1 MKVITLLSPAHPLRG
16 GIASSTERL
25 AQELQQHGY
34 QVNIISFSLQY
45 PGFLF
50 PGKTQYTT
58 DPAPEGLTITQEIN
72 SINPLNWLKIGL
84 RLRRARPDL
93 IIARFWLPF
102 MGPCLGAI
110 MRLAKSNGHTRAI
123 ALTDNIIPH
132 ERRFGDRLFTWF
144 FLKAA
149 DAFLVMSKSVEH
161 DAHTLAPGKP
171 VALAPHPVY
180 DNYGDPISRAAALA
194 HLGLPAAHRYLLF
207 FGFIR
212 EYKGLD
218 LLLGAMADPRIR
230 ERNIRLIVA
239 GEYYGNQEEY
249 ERLIERLGIRDLLV
263 LQTDYIPNDAVKYY
277 FSAADLVAQ
286 PYRSAT
292 QSGISQLAYHFEKP
306 MLATN
311 VGGLPETVAH
321 GQSGYIVEVNETA
334 IADAIVDFYD
344 QNRQPEMTAWVAQ
357 AKGQYSW
364 GNMVKVI
371 EDLMKG

>member
-1 MKVITLLSPAHPLRG
+1 MKSIAILSPAHPLRG

-25 AQELQQHGY
+25 AYEFQQHGY
-34 QVNIISFSLQY
+34 QVHIISFKLQY

-50 PGKTQYTT
+50 PGKTQYTD
-58 DPAPEGLTITQEIN
+58 DPAPEGLHITQEIN
-72 SINPLNWLKIGL
+72 SVNPFNWLKVGL
-84 RLRRARPDL
+84 QLRRARPDL
-93 IIARFWLPF
+93 VIARFWLPF
-102 MGPCLGAI
+102 MGPALGAI
-110 MRLAKSNGHTRAI
+110 MRLAKSNGHTRVI

-132 ERRFGDRLFTWF
+132 ERRFGDQPFTRF
-144 FLKAA
+144 FMGSA
-149 DAFLVMSKSVEH
+149 DAFLVMSKSVEQ
-161 DAHTLAPGKP
+161 DARQLAPGKP

-180 DNYGDPISRAAALA
+180 DNYGDPVSREAALEQ
-194 HLGLPAAHRYLLF
+194 LGLSAEPHYLLF

-239 GEYYGNQEEY
+239 GEYYGNQETY
-249 ERLIERLGIRDLLV
+249 ERLIDQLGIRDLLV

-311 VGGLPETVAH
+311 VGGLPETVEH
-321 GQSGYIVEVNETA
+321 GRGGYIVEVNETA
-334 IADAIVDFYD
+334 IANAIVDFYD
-344 QNRQPEMTAWVAQ
+344 QNRQEAMAQWVVK
-357 AKGQYSW
+357 AKGKYSW
-364 GNMVKVI
+364 GNMVREI
-371 EDLMKG
+371 ENLKI

>member
-1 MKVITLLSPAHPLRG
+1 MKVITILSPAHPLRG
-16 GIASSTERL
+16 GIASSSERL

-58 DPAPEGLTITQEIN
+58 DPAPEDLAITQEIN
-72 SINPLNWLKIGL
+72 SVNPLNWLKVGW
-84 RLRRARPDL
+84 RLRRLRPDL

-102 MGPCLGAI
+102 MGPCLGVI
-110 MRLAKSNGHTRAI
+110 MRMAKSNGHTRVI

-149 DAFLVMSKSVEH
+149 DAFLVMSKSVEQ
-161 DAHTLAPGKP
+161 DARTLAPGKA

-180 DNYGDPISRAAALA
+180 DNYGDPVPRAAALA
-194 HLGLPAAHRYLLF
+194 HLGLLPEHRYLLF

-239 GEYYGNQEEY
+239 GEYYGNREEY
-249 ERLIERLGIRDLLV
+249 ETLIESLGIRDLLI

-321 GQSGYIVEVNETA
+321 GEGGYIVEVDQTA
-334 IADAIVDFYD
+334 IADALVDFYD
-344 QNRQPEMTAWVAQ
+344 QNRQPQMAAWVAQ

-371 EDLMKG
+371 EDLMI

>member
-1 MKVITLLSPAHPLRG
+1 MKVIYVLSPAHPLRG

-25 AQELQQHGY
+25 AQELQRQGY
-34 QVNIISFSLQY
+34 QVKIISFSLQY

-58 DPAPEGLTITQEIN
+58 DPAPDDLNIASEIN
-72 SINPLNWLKIGL
+72 SVNPFNWLKIGL
-84 RLRRARPDL
+84 RLRRERPDL

-102 MGPCLGAI
+102 MGPCLGTI
-110 MRLAKSNGHTRAI
+110 MRLAKSNGHTRTI

-132 ERRFGDRLFTWF
+132 ERRFGDGLFTRYF
-144 FLKAA
+144 MAA
-149 DAFLVMSKSVEH
+149 ANAFLVMSKSVEQ
-161 DAHTLAPGKP
+161 DAHHLAPGKP

-180 DNYGDPISRAAALA
+180 DNYGDPMPQDTALAALE
-194 HLGLPAAHRYLLF
+194 LSPDYRYLLF

-212 EYKGLD
+212 AYKGLD

-230 ERNIRLIVA
+230 ARNIRLIVA

-249 ERLIERLGIRDLLV
+249 ERLIERLGIQDLLI
-263 LQTDYIPNDAVKYY
+263 LKTDYIPNEAVKYY
-277 FSAADLVAQ
+277 FSAADLIAQ

-311 VGGLPETVAH
+311 VGGLPETVSH
-321 GQSGYIVEVNETA
+321 LQSGYIVEVDETA

-344 QNRQPEMTAWVAQ
+344 QNRQAEMAQWVAA
-357 AKGQYSW
+357 AKAQYSW
-364 GNMVKVI
+364 SNMVKAI
-371 EDLMKG
+371 EELAK